1 MNWLYV
7 ESLEELKSLGKF
19 REVCKKIKE
28 DVGENI
34 KVTGRSWAD
43 LYKNIVSLRE
53 IIEKISKDNKP
64 HEKENK
70 EEYFISKVDEYI
82 FYLLELEGELRMQK
96 LGINKSHFTN
106 KKKAKQWRDKISKEI
121 HPDKSD
127 HEKSEEA
134 MAKLNSIY
142 EAMIGRG

>member
-1 MNWLYV
+1 M
-7 ESLEELKSLGKF
+7 
-19 REVCKKIKE
+19 
-28 DVGENI
+28 
-34 KVTGRSWAD
+34 
-43 LYKNIVSLRE
+43 
-53 IIEKISKDNKP
+53 
-64 HEKENK
+64 
-70 EEYFISKVDEYI
+70 DEYI

-127 HEKSEEA
+127 HKKAEEA

>member
-19 REVCKKIKE
+19 RDVCKKIKE

-43 LYKNIVSLRE
+43 LYKNIVSFRE
-53 IIEKISKDNKP
+53 IIEKISKDNKH
-64 HEKENK
+64 HEKENT
-70 EEYFISKVDEYI
+70 EEYFISKIDEYI
-82 FYLLELEGELRMQK
+82 FYLLELEGELRMKK

>member
-1 MNWLYV
+1 MRWLYV
-7 ESLEELKSLGKF
+7 ESIEQLKSLGKF
-19 REVCKKIKE
+19 RDLQKEIRE
-28 DVGENI
+28 DVGKII
-34 KVTGRSWAD
+34 KVTGRSWEE
-43 LYKNIVSLRE
+43 LYSNILSFRNV
-53 IIEKISKDNKP
+53 IEKANKTNRQ
-64 HEKENK
+64 KECK
-70 EEYFISKVDEYI
+70 EYFISKMDEYI

-127 HEKSEEA
+127 HKKAEEA

>member
-1 MNWLYV
+1 MRWLYV
-7 ESLEELKSLGKF
+7 ESIEQLKSLGKF
-19 REVCKKIKE
+19 RDLQNEIRE
-28 DVGENI
+28 DVGSRV
-34 KVTGRSWAD
+34 KVTARSWEE
-43 LYKNIVSLRE
+43 LYSNILSFRE
-53 IIEKISKDNKP
+53 VI
-64 HEKENK
+64 EKENK
-70 EEYFISKVDEYI
+70 IKRKSESKEYFISKIDEYI

-127 HEKSEEA
+127 HKKAEEA